1 MKVKVKV
8 KTLGEGLDLGCDL
21 SIRSIEHEDLSMRD
35 VGQTLIIKDMR
46 SSGSENIYKSES
58 FEVL

>member
-1 MKVKVKV
+1 M
-8 KTLGEGLDLGCDL
+8 DLGCDL
-21 SIRSIEHEDLSMRD
+21 SLRSIGHEDLSIRD

-46 SSGSENIYKSES
+46 SSGSENMYKSES

>member
-1 MKVKVKV
+1 M
-8 KTLGEGLDLGCDL
+8 DLGCDL
-21 SIRSIEHEDLSMRD
+21 SLRSIGHEDLSMRD